1 MRQNKAGQE
10 DIKSVNKKLVFR
22 TIVSEAPISRAEI
35 KRKTKLAATTV
46 STLVDEFIAQGFLNE
61 TGLTQTN
68 SVGRKATMLTVN
80 NDGGYFLVLDVHK
93 DRIYSRVY
101 GLSLTQCTFEKVCYS
116 SEKELYPL
124 IVRII
129 EDTLKLYPKLLSAVI
144 ALPALLHNTNRNAA
158 SSVLGFSVDTGALQ
172 SIQSQFEGLTI
183 EFCNTS
189 GLAAFAQKTRYP
201 EIRNLISVDV
211 FDGVG
216 SGVIIDGDIYQGKNG
231 LAGEFGHICMDIHGE
246 RCLCGGRGCLEQ
258 YISIPVILE
267 RISRRLGKKVT
278 LQEAVELF
286 KNNDDAAVEVLTSV
300 ARRFSLALNTII
312 NLFDPELVIISGEI
326 CDFGENFYNMVTERL
341 HNLSLIGRDRPV
353 RFMHTDESLA
363 SIGGANYLFNRYL
376 DK

>member
-1 MRQNKAGQE
+1 MKQIKAVQE
-10 DIKSVNKKLVFR
+10 DIKSVNRKLVFR
-22 TIVSEAPISRAEI
+22 TIVNEAPISRAEI
-35 KRKTKLAATTV
+35 KRKTNLAATTV
-46 STLVDEFIAQGFLNE
+46 STLVDEYIAQGFLNE
-61 TGLTQTN
+61 SGLTQTN
-68 SVGRKATMLTVN
+68 TVGRKAMMLTVN
-80 NDGGYFLVLDVHK
+80 NTGGYFLVLDMHK
-93 DRIYSRVY
+93 DSIYCYVY

-129 EDTLKLYPKLLSAVI
+129 EDTLKRYPKLISTVI
-144 ALPALLHNTNRNAA
+144 ALPALLHNERGNAA
-158 SSVLGFSVDTGALQ
+158 SSVLGFSVDTDALQ

-189 GLAAFAQKTRYP
+189 GLAAYSQKTRYP
-201 EIRNLISVDV
+201 EIRNLISIDV

-216 SGVIIDGDIYQGKNG
+216 SGIIIDGDIYQGKNG

-246 RCLCGGRGCLEQ
+246 RCMCGGRGCLEQ

-267 RISRRLGKKVT
+267 RISKRLDRKVT
-278 LQEAVELF
+278 LTEAVELF

-326 CDFGENFYNMVTERL
+326 CDFGESFYNMVTERL
-341 HNLSLIGRDRPV
+341 HNLSLIGTDRPV
-353 RFMHTDESLA
+353 RFMNTDENLV

-376 DK
+376 S

>member
-1 MRQNKAGQE
+1 MKQNKAGQE

-46 STLVDEFIAQGFLNE
+46 STLVDEYIAQGFLNE
-61 TGLTQTN
+61 TGLIQTN
-68 SVGRKATMLTVN
+68 AVGRKSMMLTVN

-93 DRIYSRVY
+93 HSIYGRVY
-101 GLSLTQCTFEKVCYS
+101 GLSITQCAFEKVGYS

-124 IVRII
+124 ITRII
-129 EDTLKLYPKLLSAVI
+129 EDTLKLYPKLLSVVI
-144 ALPALLHNTNRNAA
+144 ALPALLHKEQRSAA
-158 SSVLGFSVDTGALQ
+158 SSALGFRIDVDALQ
-172 SIQSQFEGLTI
+172 AIQSHFEGLTI

-189 GLAAFAQKTRYP
+189 GLAAYAHKARYP

-211 FDGVG
+211 FEGVG
-216 SGVIIDGDIYQGKNG
+216 SGIIIDGDIYQGKNG
-231 LAGEFGHICMDIHGE
+231 VAGGFGHICMNIHGE

-267 RISRRLGKKVT
+267 RISKRLGRKVVLT
-278 LQEAVELF
+278 EAVELF
-286 KNNDDAAVEVLTSV
+286 KNGDDAAVEVLTSV

-326 CDFGENFYNMVTERL
+326 CDFGENFYNMVIERL
-341 HNLSLIGRDRPV
+341 HKLSLIGTDRPV
-353 RFMHTDESLA
+353 RFMSTDGSLA
-363 SIGGANYLFNRYL
+363 SIGGAHYLFNRYIN
-376 DK
+376 

>member
-1 MRQNKAGQE
+1 MKQNKAGQE

-46 STLVDEFIAQGFLNE
+46 STLVDEYIAQGFLNE

-68 SVGRKATMLTVN
+68 TVGRKAMMLTVN
-80 NDGGYFLVLDVHK
+80 NSGGYFLVLDVHK
-93 DRIYSRVY
+93 DSIYGRVY
-101 GLSLTQCTFEKVCYS
+101 GLSITQCAFEKVGYS

-124 IVRII
+124 ITRII
-129 EDTLKLYPKLLSAVI
+129 EDTLKLYPKLLSVVI
-144 ALPALLHNTNRNAA
+144 ALPALLHKEQRSAA
-158 SSVLGFSVDTGALQ
+158 SSALGFRIDVDALQ
-172 SIQSQFEGLTI
+172 AIQSHFTGLTI

-189 GLAAFAQKTRYP
+189 GLAAYAHKARYP

-211 FDGVG
+211 FEGVG
-216 SGVIIDGDIYQGKNG
+216 SGIIIDGDIYQGKNG
-231 LAGEFGHICMDIHGE
+231 VAGEFGHICMNIHGE

-258 YISIPVILE
+258 YISIPVILD
-267 RISRRLGKKVT
+267 RISKRLERKVVLT
-278 LQEAVELF
+278 EAVELF
-286 KNNDDAAVEVLTSV
+286 KNGDDAAVEVLTSV

-341 HNLSLIGRDRPV
+341 HKLSLIGTDRPV
-353 RFMHTDESLA
+353 RFMSTDGSLA
-363 SIGGANYLFNRYL
+363 SIGGAHYLFNHYIN
-376 DK
+376 

>member
-1 MRQNKAGQE
+1 MNQNKVGQE

-46 STLVDEFIAQGFLNE
+46 STLVDEYIAQGFLNE

-68 SVGRKATMLTVN
+68 AVGRKAMMLTVN
-80 NDGGYFLVLDVHK
+80 NNGGYFLVLDVHK
-93 DRIYSRVY
+93 DSIYSRVY
-101 GLSLTQCTFEKVCYS
+101 GLSLTQCAFEKVCYS

-144 ALPALLHNTNRNAA
+144 ALPALLHNENGNAA

-189 GLAAFAQKTRYP
+189 GLAAYAQKTRYP
-201 EIRNLISVDV
+201 EIKSLISVDV

-216 SGVIIDGDIYQGKNG
+216 SGIIIDGDIYQGKNG

-278 LQEAVELF
+278 LREAVELF
-286 KNNDDAAVEVLTSV
+286 KKNDDAAVEVLTSV

-341 HNLSLIGRDRPV
+341 HNLSLIGTDRPV
-353 RFMHTDESLA
+353 RFMHTDESLV

-376 DK
+376 D